1 MHPNHIFVVIVAGTA
16 STTYQASGD
25 AFDVPNLSARKVYDI

>member
-25 AFDVPNLSARKVYDI
+25 AFDVPNLSSRKVFDV